1 MAMASHQA
9 TAARDRSHPA
19 TREVVMTPP
28 IIVGVDPAR
37 HDPEAPVLA
46 ALLARATGAPVLAVA
61 AYNGMHRLGA
71 DDSEARG
78 AALARLSAIEPAFH
92 GLPLETA
99 AFSGPSAAHVL
110 HDVAAERGAG
120 LLVVGSTHHGVTGRL
135 AIGSTADR
143 LLHGAA
149 CPIAVAPLGFAERM
163 RGIDRVGV
171 AFLDS
176 EEGHEALRAAAALA
190 AACDVDLHAATAVEP
205 IAWSATGLVQPYDVS
220 SHLTHLCE
228 RAETTL
234 QRALDRLQPAVRS
247 HCDVLV
253 NSPVIA
259 LEEFSANVDL
269 LVCGSRG
276 YGPLGSVLLGGV
288 SRRLVHRA
296 ACPVVVVPRGTERAL
311 EDLVGTARELRH
323 A

>member
-1 MAMASHQA
+1 
-9 TAARDRSHPA
+9 
-19 TREVVMTPP
+19 MTPP

-37 HDPEAPVLA
+37 HDPEATVLA
-46 ALLARATGAPVLAVA
+46 ALVARATGAPVLAVA
-61 AYNGMHRLGA
+61 AYDGVHRLGA
-71 DDSEARG
+71 DESEPRG
-78 AALARLSAIEPAFH
+78 AALAHLSGIEPAFH

-99 AFSGPSAAHVL
+99 AISGPSAARVL

-120 LLVVGSTHHGVTGRL
+120 LLVVGSTHHGIGGRL

-171 AFLDS
+171 AFMDS
-176 EEGHEALRAAAALA
+176 EEGYEALRAAAALA
-190 AACDVDLHAATAVEP
+190 VACDADLHAATAVEP
-205 IAWSATGLVQPYDVS
+205 IAWSATSLVQPYDVS
-220 SHLTHLCE
+220 AHLTHLCE

-234 QRALDRLQPAVRS
+234 QRALDRLEPAVRS
-247 HCDVLV
+247 HCEVIV
-253 NSPVIA
+253 NTPVIA
-259 LEEFSANVDL
+259 LDEFSTRVDL

-276 YGPLGSVLLGGV
+276 YGALGSVLLGGV

-296 ACPVVVVPRGTERAL
+296 ACPVLVVPRGTERAL
-311 EDLVGTARELRH
+311 EDLAGAASEARH